1 MATPVITTT
10 VPVTLLRA
18 GGVLL
23 GLYGY
28 VVTLWLAK
36 YASHP
41 APVAA
46 VREWV
51 VRPLGLG
58 EDFGPLGVMLLLVC
72 AGWTAERLSPWR
84 VLLPAVVASALA
96 VAGEWLGLTDVTT
109 VGGVLAPLAW
119 IAGAQVIGWLI
130 ALDRRTWP
138 AVVATLVATGVL
150 SVLAPDS
157 AGRPLLFLPLVL
169 AGLVVRRVLD
179 GALPSWAGVL
189 LGAGCVGAVAG
200 ADLAFPALAQWWYPV
215 AATYAVLLFLVA
227 VHVPG
232 ATATA
237 AAVAAHPVTRWLAD
251 RAEWLLLLGGVAG
264 FAVLGALRWVVPVP
278 VGMVVALAVTAVA
291 ADLCHRATR
300 RALP

>member
-1 MATPVITTT
+1 MAA
-10 VPVTLLRA
+10 PVTLLRA

-36 YASHP
+36 YASNP

-46 VREWV
+46 VREWF

-72 AGWTAERLSPWR
+72 AGWTAERLSTWH

-119 IAGAQVIGWLI
+119 IAGAQLVGRLV
-130 ALDRRTWP
+130 AFDRRTWP
-138 AVVATLVATGVL
+138 AVLAVLAATAVL
-150 SVLAPDS
+150 SVTASDAL
-157 AGRPLLFLPLVL
+157 GRPLLFLPLVL
-169 AGLVVRRVLD
+169 AGLVTRRVVD
-179 GALPSWAGVL
+179 GALPSWAGLL
-189 LGAGCVGAVAG
+189 LGAGCAAAVVG
-200 ADLAFPALAQWWYPV
+200 ADLAFPALSQWWYPV
-215 AATYAVLLFLVA
+215 AATYAVLVFLVA

-232 ATATA
+232 ATAA
-237 AAVAAHPVTRWLAD
+237 AFAAHPLTRWLAD

-278 VGMVVALAVTAVA
+278 AGMVVALAVTAVA
-291 ADLCHRATR
+291 ADLCHRVTR
-300 RALP
+300 KAFP